1 MKQFLRWFPA
11 LPFALTVAMLGG
23 PASAS
28 TVRDEA
34 GMFSAGAVR
43 SATAQ
48 LDRFEKATRVPV
60 IIVTVEDLSLGNGA
74 SKAEKHRAI
83 EKLAIARD
91 RESGNHGIFLLI
103 SKADRV
109 ISNTLIPAHLAT
121 VLPEATRIEIRDA
134 FIKGIGTH
142 MKAEGRTSAEN
153 SDLDAGLKSLVS
165 AIERTTDQIVRGG
178 AGARHANPVPAN
190 GHGPV
195 AARRPGAA
203 HGGSSGMMT
212 FLMIGLGIIAVLF
225 LVRLLGGLF
234 GGSAGPARM
243 GGMGMPGRGMGPGYG
258 GPGYGPAYGG
268 RGGGFFSGMLGGLGG
283 ALAGNWLYDQFSG
296 RHGGGHIDASS
307 YPTSESTG
315 GYFPQGD
322 EPIIGGDDGGNGGAS
337 WGDAGGD
344 WGGGDG
350 GADWGGGGGDWGG
363 GDWGGGDGGGDW

>member
-1 MKQFLRWFPA
+1 MKQFPRWFPA
-11 LPFALTVAMLGG
+11 LPFGLALAILGG
-23 PASAS
+23 SASAS
-28 TVRDEA
+28 TIRDEA
-34 GMFSAGAVR
+34 AMFSAGVVR

-48 LDRFEKATRVPV
+48 LDRFEKSTRVPV
-60 IIVTVEDLSLGNGA
+60 IIETVEDLSLGEGA
-74 SKAEKHRAI
+74 SKADKHRAI
-83 EKLAIARD
+83 EKLAVARD
-91 RESGNHGIFLLI
+91 RESGNRGIFLLI

-109 ISNTLIPAHLAT
+109 ISNTLIPAHLAS

-142 MKAEGRTSAEN
+142 MKAEGRASAES

-165 AIERTTDQIVRGG
+165 AIERTTDQIARGG
-178 AGARHANPVPAN
+178 AGARHAAPVPAN

-203 HGGSSGMMT
+203 HGGGSGIMP
-212 FLMIGLGIIAVLF
+212 FLLIGLGIIAVLF
-225 LVRLLGGLF
+225 FVRLLGGLF

-258 GPGYGPAYGG
+258 GPGYGPGYGG

-296 RHGGGHIDASS
+296 RHGGHIDASS

-322 EPIIGGDDGGNGGAS
+322 EPIIGGDDGDGGGAS

-344 WGGGDG
+344 WGGGD
-350 GADWGGGGGDWGG
+350 GGGDWGG